1 MSSIMLAFLSR
12 YLFVRMS
19 LATSGISWW
28 LSLSLGPHIVWL
40 GFYIVVFD
48 TSCVMF
54 HHVASHVLVGGGFSG
69 CGVGLRSREGG
80 GRDDRH
86 AVSARIW
93 SALCNFAW
101 FCLCGCWGWFGGLF
115 ISGVVCWH
123 HAWRG
128 VSASRGS

>member
-1 MSSIMLAFLSR
+1 MA
-12 YLFVRMS
+12 

-28 LSLSLGPHIVWL
+28 LSLSLGSHIVWL

-69 CGVGLRSREGG
+69 CGVGLRSRG

-86 AVSARIW
+86 AFRPGSGLHSVILHGFVCADAGVGLGASSFPVSCAGTMR
-93 SALCNFAW
+93 
-101 FCLCGCWGWFGGLF
+101 
-115 ISGVVCWH
+115 GVVCQPVG
-123 HAWRG
+123 G
-128 VSASRGS
+128 VKGH